1 MMDSDATIVT
11 VVAARQVQ
19 EAVIDLRCA
28 SLRSLALCRDIIDRL
43 GEPRP
48 GEIARDTIAEPSNQ

>member
-1 MMDSDATIVT
+1 MDSEATIVT
-11 VVAARQVQ
+11 VVDARQVH

-48 GEIARDTIAEPSNQ
+48 GEIARADINEPSNQ